1 MSLTVAIRDY
11 AAIARKQVD
20 RFFSSQPSCLLK
32 DYLAD
37 RTEIL
42 AATITIVGCVFL
54 AGTVVYM
61 FR

>member
-20 RFFSSQPSCLLK
+20 RFFNSHPSCLLK

-42 AATITIVGCVFL
+42 AVTIGTIGCAFL
-54 AGTVVYM
+54 AGIVVYM